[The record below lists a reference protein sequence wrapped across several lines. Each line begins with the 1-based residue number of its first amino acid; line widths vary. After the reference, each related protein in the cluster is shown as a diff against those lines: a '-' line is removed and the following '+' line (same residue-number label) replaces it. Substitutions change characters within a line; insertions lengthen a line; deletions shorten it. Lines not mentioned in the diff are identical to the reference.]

1 MIRIQNLC
9 HDYPGVRAL
18 QDVSVRLEPRT
29 ITALVGPNG
38 AGKTTL
44 MRCLCGLERPLS
56 GEIEVDGIN
65 VIDEPR
71 RSHERIGYLADFF
84 GVYDNLSVA
93 QCLEYAAAANGI
105 RNGLTARVLETAT
118 ALGLADRLQ
127 QAAGTLSRGLR
138 QRLAIAQAII
148 HSPRLLVLDE
158 PAAGLDPAARHS
170 LALLLRHLQASGM
183 TLLVSSHI
191 LAELEEYAT
200 HMLIIDGGRIRDFR
214 ALAPLAQSTRALV
227 LELAGVPTPDA
238 IGFLGAQAGVAKLR
252 QTGSW
257 LAFEFTGDPHAQAA
271 LLKTLIMAGWAV
283 SALHAE
289 RADLQQL
296 YLDTLNTPDA
306 RHES

>member
-1 MIRIQNLC
+1 MIRIQHLS
-9 HDYPGVRAL
+9 HEYPGVRAL
-18 QDVSVRLEPRT
+18 QDVSVRIEPQS

-44 MRCLCGLERPLS
+44 MRCLCGLERPLA

-65 VIDEPR
+65 VIEEPR

-84 GVYDNLSVA
+84 GVYENLSVA

-105 RNGLTARVLETAT
+105 RSGLAARVLETAT
-118 ALGLADRLQ
+118 SLGLADRLQ

-148 HSPRLLVLDE
+148 HGPQLLVLDE
-158 PAAGLDPAARHS
+158 PAAGLDPEARHS
-170 LALLLRHLQASGM
+170 LAALLRHLQASGM

-214 ALAPLAQSTRALV
+214 PLAPQSQSTRSLQ
-227 LELAGVPTPDA
+227 LELVAYTPDA
-238 IGFLGAQAGVAKLR
+238 MRLLAAQTGVAQLR
-252 QTGSW
+252 QQGHALS
-257 LAFEFTGDPHAQAA
+257 FEFTGDFAAQAA
-271 LLKTLIMAGWAV
+271 LLKTLVLAGVPV
-283 SALHAE
+283 SALHPE
-289 RADLQQL
+289 RVDLQQL
-296 YLDTLNTPDA
+296 YLDTLKTPGSP
-306 RHES
+306 HES